1 MSDPKRDE
9 AEVQE
14 QDLELEEAPRNP
26 FDNPLFLPV
35 LLFGLALWFGYDGWI
50 NQDPKMREHLAFNRY
65 GFAVLVLGFIWTAI
79 RARAELRAAAE
90 AKKER

>member
-1 MSDPKRDE
+1 MSDAERNEAPETEGE
-9 AEVQE
+9 AE
-14 QDLELEEAPRNP
+14 DAPRNP

-50 NQDPKMREHLAFNRY
+50 NQDPKMLEHLAFNRY
-65 GFAVLVLGFIWTAI
+65 GFGVLAVGFVWSAF

-90 AKKER
+90 AKKPE